1 MLPKLAGAL
10 EAAQENTGMTPQEGA
25 VEIFWLRAGGIKQ
38 MFKKNEKLPL
48 KYVTVAAPDE
58 AG

>member
-1 MLPKLAGAL
+1 MLPKLADTS

-25 VEIFWLRAGGIKQ
+25 VEIFWLHAGGIKQ
-38 MFKKNEKLPL
+38 MFKKMKSCFL